1 MSERTPAE
9 EITIAATP
17 DGDSHAPSSLA
28 VVGWAVFLA
37 CSWTWCIGMFLPIIL
52 LRDFGYASFLVF
64 AIPNVVGA
72 AAMGWMVRSSA
83 HSRAMVAAHL
93 PVMRLFSLVTFA
105 FQAVF
110 LLIIV
115 WPLEALVGRGA
126 LAFQLLVFVAV
137 IVGLMRARGHL
148 PHRSSERGAWF
159 TAAVVFAVS
168 LGCFAAWII
177 AGGPASVPGFDR
189 STAFAASTADLGRP
203 RLETLQLAALAPVC
217 LMGFLFSPYLDLS
230 FHRAR
235 TALAGAGKKGFALGF
250 GVFFFVMI
258 LFTLSYA
265 ALFWPRHVW
274 DAPKPPTLAVGA
286 IVLHLTLQCVFTMLV
301 HEEEFS
307 VRRGGDARKD
317 ADSAAS
323 DDVDGSATPK
333 TARHPLWTLVPAA
346 LLAIGAVIVF
356 AQGRGA
362 VGLPVSMA
370 PPDSD
375 RVDWYRVFMSF
386 YGLIF
391 PAYVWLCVL
400 PTWNLIARGGGMQQE
415 AGIWNDTER
424 EFAIRAAAPTRRQIV
439 VWLSC
444 CAIASPAFYLGFIEG
459 RTWWLL
465 GGVGVVLIARLF
477 IGPTGQRLEPK
488 A

>member
-1 MSERTPAE
+1 MSESKTEAD
-9 EITIAATP
+9 ITMTATP
-17 DGDSHAPSSLA
+17 DGESRPAGFLA

-72 AAMGWMVRSSA
+72 AAMGWMIRSAA

-105 FQAVF
+105 FQAAF
-110 LLIIV
+110 LLVIV

-137 IVGLMRARGHL
+137 IVALMRARGMM
-148 PHRSSERGAWF
+148 PHRSSDRGAWF
-159 TAAVVFAVS
+159 TAAVVFLVS
-168 LGCFAAWII
+168 LGCIAAWIN
-177 AGGPASVPGFDR
+177 AGGPGAVPGFDR
-189 STAFAASTADLGRP
+189 SNAVVAVPEDLGRP
-203 RLETLQLAALAPVC
+203 RLESLELVALAPVC
-217 LMGFLFSPYLDLS
+217 LIGFLFSPYLDLS

-235 TALAGAGKKGFALGF
+235 TALGGAGKKGFALGF

-307 VRRGGDARKD
+307 VRRGAGEETAK
-317 ADSAAS
+317 
-323 DDVDGSATPK
+323 PK
-333 TARHPLWTLVPAA
+333 AVRHPLWTLLPAV
-346 LLAIGAVIVF
+346 LLAIGALIVF

-391 PAYVWLCVL
+391 PAYVWLCVV
-400 PTWNLIARGGGMQQE
+400 PTWKVLARGDVE
-415 AGIWNDTER
+415 S
-424 EFAIRAAAPTRRQIV
+424 AAPTRRQIV
-439 VWLSC
+439 VWLAA

-465 GGVGVVLIARLF
+465 GGVGVVLMARLF
-477 IGPTGQRLEPK
+477 VGTTGERRELK
-488 A
+488 V